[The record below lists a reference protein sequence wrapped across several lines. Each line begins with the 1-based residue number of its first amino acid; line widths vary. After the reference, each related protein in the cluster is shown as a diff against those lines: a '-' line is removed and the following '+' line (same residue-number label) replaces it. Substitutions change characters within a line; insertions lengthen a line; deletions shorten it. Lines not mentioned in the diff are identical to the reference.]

1 MWCEPERC
9 ACFHSGMSLKEDA
22 GEGRNGLIIL
32 KMVINMNEAQLRT
45 IEQIEQFLS
54 GCAVIEFS
62 TAGDD
67 SERYTHISR
76 VLKRFDYPGR
86 SKRERGVLRRY
97 LEHTSGY
104 SRAQVAR
111 LVARWQGNR
120 LATVPLIKRYGPPAK
135 PFARKYT
142 AADIALLVEMDKA
155 PRCHA
160 RSLPRRWWIGI
171 PRRNRWPMT
180 TAESPHLSRPP
191 GICGDPVAPA
201 RNRQLLTAACA
212 SQPAS
217 GRIAAIHQ
225 RLERDPRSRHDI
237 RL

>member
-1 MWCEPERC
+1 
-9 ACFHSGMSLKEDA
+9 MSLKEDA

-104 SRAQVAR
+104 SRAQVNAGNSNTPPPISRCWWKWTR
-111 LVARWQGNR
+111 LRASHR
-120 LATVPLIKRYGPPAK
+120 APPA
-135 PFARKYT
+135 A
-142 AADIALLVEMDKA
+142 
-155 PRCHA
+155 
-160 RSLPRRWWIGI
+160 SLPGVWR
-171 PRRNRWPMT
+171 
-180 TAESPHLSRPP
+180 SHLYNLRKSAGYQAQR
-191 GICGDPVAPA
+191 IHFTQTRAVCNAI
-201 RNRQLLTAACA
+201 A
-212 SQPAS
+212 SQTGVPALS
-217 GRIAAIHQ
+217 V
-225 RLERDPRSRHDI
+225 SWS
-237 RL
+237 